1 MGIDYFMKLMSRNMI
16 EPSKVTAGT
25 GNSRLHNDLYQVQNL
40 VRQIS
45 IFKSEEQNLVFIL
58 NDACF
63 PDPERKIRH
72 LPISSNWTRDNKNV
86 MERAAGFSCTRS
98 MTVFGEWRPFFIS
111 KKMKLLQLLHKQFVG
126 MGKKLFLGVDVS
138 PALTFRS

>member
-45 IFKSEEQNLVFIL
+45 IFKSEEENLVFIL
-58 NDACF
+58 DNACSL
-63 PDPERKIRH
+63 DPERKI
-72 LPISSNWTRDNKNV
+72 
-86 MERAAGFSCTRS
+86 
-98 MTVFGEWRPFFIS
+98 
-111 KKMKLLQLLHKQFVG
+111 
-126 MGKKLFLGVDVS
+126 
-138 PALTFRS
+138 

>member
-45 IFKSEEQNLVFIL
+45 IFKSEENLVFIL

-63 PDPERKIRH
+63 PDPERKIQH

-86 MERAAGFSCTRS
+86 MERAAGFP
-98 MTVFGEWRPFFIS
+98 VHDP
-111 KKMKLLQLLHKQFVG
+111 
-126 MGKKLFLGVDVS
+126 
-138 PALTFRS
+138 